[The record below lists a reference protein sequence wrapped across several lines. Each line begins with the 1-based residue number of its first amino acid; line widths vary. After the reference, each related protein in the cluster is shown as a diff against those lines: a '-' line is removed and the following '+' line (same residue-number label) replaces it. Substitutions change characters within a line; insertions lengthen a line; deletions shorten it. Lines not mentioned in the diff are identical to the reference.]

1 MIEQGVTTMS
11 TVPNEFDPAPSLI
24 STDEGGDV
32 SDLFLPDK
40 DKLIKFVRK
49 Q

>member
-1 MIEQGVTTMS
+1 MREQGVTTMS

-24 STDEGGDV
+24 STDEVEDV
-32 SDLFLPDK
+32 SDLLHPDNE
-40 DKLIKFVRK
+40 KLIKFVRK